1 MIGESRD
8 SMVVVTQR
16 KSHLAKIGDPCP
28 SEDGDKGFFNI
39 KWSHDQWVTWLS
51 GWDTLIL
58 NHKGYSKSNRTQ

>member
-1 MIGESRD
+1 MIDESRD

-39 KWSHDQWVTWLS
+39 K
-51 GWDTLIL
+51 
-58 NHKGYSKSNRTQ
+58 